1 MPLFLLIA
9 GSILAL
15 LGVGS
20 VAAGAP
26 DWALGLSIGA
36 TLVTSGAI
44 ALVGGLILIGLS
56 QVLTTLLQLQRR
68 LEAGAPASAPVARVA
83 LAPPEDRP
91 QRQPRPAASAEQADA
106 GGEQPRVRRA
116 PREPQPQ
123 PGPAGDD
130 HADGPRETTLSL
142 DQPRARRERPR
153 EAPAEEIA
161 RPRRPNLPP
170 PPADDMPRRRGP
182 AAPLPF
188 EGEEPVRPRSR
199 QPEPSREE
207 IPRARS
213 DRPREQKGD
222 EGPPEFTP
230 IPSVPQ
236 PFSGEG
242 RRGGAAPARTPE
254 PGAEMP
260 EPYIPKFRPAEPAPS
275 RSQGSETVVRS
286 GVIGGMAYTLYADGS
301 IEAELPI
308 GTVRFNSIAEL
319 QDHVMRTGAE
329 ADGDFND
336 QTR

>member
-68 LEAGAPASAPVARVA
+68 LEAGAPASAPVARAA

-106 GGEQPRVRRA
+106 EGEQPRVRRA
-116 PREPQPQ
+116 PREPQPE
-123 PGPAGDD
+123 PAGDD
-130 HADGPRETTLSL
+130 HSAAPRETTISI

-153 EAPAEEIA
+153 EAPTEEIA
-161 RPRRPNLPP
+161 RPRRPNMPP
-170 PPADDMPRRRGP
+170 PPAEDMPRRRGP

-207 IPRARS
+207 IPRART

-254 PGAEMP
+254 PGTETP
-260 EPYIPKFRPAEPAPS
+260 ESYIPKFRPAEPAPA
-275 RSQGSETVVRS
+275 RNQGSDTVVRS

-308 GTVRFNSIAEL
+308 GTVRFNSISEL

>member
-1 MPLFLLIA
+1 MPLFLLIV

-44 ALVGGLILIGLS
+44 SLVGGLILIGLS
-56 QVLTTLLQLQRR
+56 QVLSTLLQLQRR
-68 LEAGAPASAPVARVA
+68 LEAGAPASAPVARAA

-91 QRQPRPAASAEQADA
+91 QRQTRAPAEQSDA
-106 GGEQPRVRRA
+106 GGEQPRVRRT

-123 PGPAGDD
+123 PEPAGDD
-130 HADGPRETTLSL
+130 RSVAPRDTTISV

-161 RPRRPNLPP
+161 RPRRPNLPQ
-170 PPADDMPRRRGP
+170 PPAEDMPRRRG
-182 AAPLPF
+182 AVAPLPF
-188 EGEEPVRPRSR
+188 ESEEPARPRPR

-207 IPRARS
+207 IPRVRS

-242 RRGGAAPARTPE
+242 RRGGPAPARTPE
-254 PGAEMP
+254 PGAETP